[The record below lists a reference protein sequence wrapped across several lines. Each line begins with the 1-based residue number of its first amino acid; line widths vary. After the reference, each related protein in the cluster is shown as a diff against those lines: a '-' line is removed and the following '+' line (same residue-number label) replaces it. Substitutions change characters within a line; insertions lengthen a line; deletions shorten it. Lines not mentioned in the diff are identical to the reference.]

1 MFARHTTTRYS
12 GALIALHWLTLLL
25 LIAVYALIELR
36 GIYPKGSDANLLMK
50 HWHFMLGLTVL
61 GLLPIRL
68 LARVGGG
75 ATPSIHPP
83 LAVAQ
88 ARLAKLVHLLL
99 YLFLLVMPIL
109 GWSTLSAKGQA
120 IPFFG
125 LELPPLL
132 AADKPL
138 GHQLEEIHETIGT
151 FGYYLIGLHA
161 AAALFH
167 HYWTRDDTMRRMLL
181 RRN

>member
-1 MFARHTTTRYS
+1 MFVRHTTKHYS

-36 GIYPKGSDANLLMK
+36 GIYPKGSDAYLAMK
-50 HWHFMLGLTVL
+50 SWHFTLGLTVL
-61 GLLPIRL
+61 VLLPIRL

-75 ATPSIHPP
+75 GAPPIHPP
-83 LAVAQ
+83 LAAAQ
-88 ARLAKLVHLLL
+88 EKLAKLVHLLL

-109 GWSTLSAKGQA
+109 GWMTLSAKGQV

-132 AADKPL
+132 GADKPL

-151 FGYYLIGLHA
+151 IGYYLIGLHA
-161 AAALFH
+161 VAALFH
-167 HYWTRDDTMRRMLL
+167 HYWTRDDTMQRMMLH
-181 RRN
+181 RN